1 MSKNF
6 TGVCLTNLNDF
17 DALYGHNR
25 DLEGYGKA
33 IEELDVEIPMILN
46 KLNNDDLLIITA
58 DHGNDPSFGGNAH
71 TRENVPVI
79 LFGRNFKTPGRLEPL
94 QTMADIG
101 ATIAE
106 NFELEKPII
115 GTSFLDKLK

>member
-1 MSKNF
+1 M
-6 TGVCLTNLNDF
+6 VDV
-17 DALYGHNR
+17 
-25 DLEGYGKA
+25 EGYGKA

-58 DHGNDPSFGGNAH
+58 DHGNDPTFPGNAH

-79 LFGRNFKTPGRLEPL
+79 LFGRNFKIPSRLEPL

-106 NFELEKPII
+106 NFELEKPEI